1 MRRYNFPDMRL
12 MPGVVVAL
20 LFVSAAAAQV
30 QSPDVDGGRI
40 AGHVITAYAETVADA
55 AVTLTRVTDQRPG
68 SRIVTTKTDGSGAFS
83 FVQLPEGRYRV
94 TASKP
99 GFTSRQPPPAAPEP
113 APSTFETG
121 STIELAAGAQE
132 LDVQVVMHRTASIAG
147 RIIRPDG
154 SAAPDVQVQ
163 LAVGSGRSRLT
174 LFEARATSQYD
185 GRYEITGLPPGEY
198 LVGAMNVP
206 MPTRRSADGTTTTQ
220 VERESLRSA
229 VTAAT
234 TAHWSWYPGVPD
246 SEPGTA
252 VTLLEGINAE
262 GIDIWLTPSQRFA
275 VSGRVFW
282 PVGVA
287 VENIT
292 IDYGDPG
299 GTRSGV
305 SFVSDPGGLFTLLA
319 VAPGA
324 LTLLARAETD
334 QGPMIGIASTEVSVD
349 SVEDV
354 RIVVDRPGVVA
365 GRVVYEGNVP
375 QASRATSIVVVQKLF
390 KVSAIYPVPESTVD
404 SNGRFELAGT
414 IGEYEFA
421 LNGLARG
428 LVIKRVIRNGRLLPM
443 NRIGVAGGETIRDI
457 EIVVGQ

>member
-1 MRRYNFPDMRL
+1 MGL
-12 MPGVVVAL
+12 TPGVVLAL
-20 LFVSAAAAQV
+20 LSVSAAAAQV
-30 QSPDVDGGRI
+30 QSPSDVGSGRI
-40 AGHVITAYAETVADA
+40 AGHVITAYAQAVADA
-55 AVTLTRVTDQRPG
+55 TVTLTRVTEQGPG
-68 SRIVTTKTDGSGAFS
+68 LRIVTTKTDGSGAFS
-83 FVQLPEGRYRV
+83 FFQVPEGRYQV

-99 GFTSRQPPPAAPEP
+99 GFTSRQPPTVVALGPPA
-113 APSTFETG
+113 FETG
-121 STIELAAGAQE
+121 STIDLAADAQA

-147 RIIRPDG
+147 RVIRPDG

-163 LAVGSGRSRLT
+163 LAIGSSRT
-174 LFEARATSQYD
+174 RVILFEARATSQFD

-198 LVGAMNVP
+198 LVGAMNVS
-206 MPTRRSADGTTTTQ
+206 MPTRRSFDAATTTP
-220 VERESLRSA
+220 RAASESARNA
-229 VTAAT
+229 VAAAA

-292 IDYGDPG
+292 IDYGDPA

-305 SFVSDPGGLFTLLA
+305 SLVSDPGGLFSLFA
-319 VAPGA
+319 IAPGA

-334 QGPMIGIASTEVSVD
+334 QGPMIGMASTEVSVD

-354 RIVVDRPGVVA
+354 RIVVDRPGVIA
-365 GRVVYEGNVP
+365 GRIVYERNVP
-375 QASRATSIVVVQKLF
+375 PSSRATSIVGVQKLL
-390 KVSAIYPVPESTVD
+390 KVSAIYPVPESMVD
-404 SNGRFELAGT
+404 SNGHFELAGT

-421 LNGLARG
+421 LNGLATG
-428 LVIKRVIRNGRLLPM
+428 LTIKRVTRNGRPLPM
-443 NRIGVAGGETIRDI
+443 NRIGVAGGETVRDL
-457 EIVVGQ
+457 EIVVGQQ